1 MDSNVPSS
9 LATIIFSLTAALEFD
24 GMLRVDVVES
34 QAYLALYSHIRF
46 MLCSHVPINSAED
59 GNAAKAT
66 RAHRLR
72 THFHRG
78 GGHGSWSWH
87 SSVNGRSFGTP
98 GCSDDDEE
106 CRDIRCIARHRR
118 ISDVSARKLMV

>member
-9 LATIIFSLTAALEFD
+9 LATIIFSLTAAMEFD

-34 QAYLALYSHIRF
+34 QAFLALYSHIRF

-66 RAHRLR
+66 RRTGCAHTFTVEVGTDPGADTRL
-72 THFHRG
+72 
-78 GGHGSWSWH
+78 
-87 SSVNGRSFGTP
+87 
-98 GCSDDDEE
+98 
-106 CRDIRCIARHRR
+106 
-118 ISDVSARKLMV
+118 